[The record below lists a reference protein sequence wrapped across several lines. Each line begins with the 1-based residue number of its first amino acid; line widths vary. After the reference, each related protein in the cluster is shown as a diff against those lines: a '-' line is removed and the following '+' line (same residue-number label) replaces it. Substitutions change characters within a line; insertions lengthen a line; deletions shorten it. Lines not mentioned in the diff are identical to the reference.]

1 MGTADL
7 CVSSRSAIQYRGNY
21 VRLNMKQRRYVR
33 GWALRGTYISDF
45 MGGCP
50 PLPLSEKR
58 VNLQVQL
65 IKFLGVIGLHSLH
78 PHNLRTKQA

>member
-33 GWALRGTYISDF
+33 GWALRGRLLRKQVRRWYRVL
-45 MGGCP
+45 P
-50 PLPLSEKR
+50 PPVLL
-58 VNLQVQL
+58 LAL
-65 IKFLGVIGLHSLH
+65 
-78 PHNLRTKQA
+78 